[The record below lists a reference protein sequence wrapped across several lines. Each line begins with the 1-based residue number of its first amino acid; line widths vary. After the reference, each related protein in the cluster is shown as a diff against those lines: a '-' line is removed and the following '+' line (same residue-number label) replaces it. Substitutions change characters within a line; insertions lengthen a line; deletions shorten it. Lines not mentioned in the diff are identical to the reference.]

1 MTLLEFKE
9 AKKHYRKIAKNYNL
23 PAKIKK
29 GKWTHDQVL
38 RWWIKYT
45 HTKEFKELYKGK
57 ILIFSF
63 IKPPKISLPIG
74 RRFLRCEEMEKCYF
88 DIRNNS

>member
-9 AKKHYRKIAKNYNL
+9 ARKYYREISKKHNL

-45 HTKEFKELYKGK
+45 QTKEFKKLYKGH
-57 ILIFSF
+57 IAVRPDIYYS
-63 IKPPKISLPIG
+63 
-74 RRFLRCEEMEKCYF
+74 RDNVWDRMEESK
-88 DIRNNS
+88 